1 MPRCFL
7 ALVAL
12 CLSFVSL
19 SAGEEGWLTDL
30 ETAKKVAQAEK
41 KDILVDFTGSDWCGW
56 CIRLKK
62 EVFDQPQFAE
72 ASKYFVLVEIDFPRS
87 KTLAPELKA
96 KNDALA
102 KKYNIQ
108 GFPTILLLD
117 AQGEVYAQTG
127 YQAGGPESYLKH
139 LAQLRRQNTAEGK
152 QALAARLEFEA
163 KEHALTD
170 ALSAQLDPLLEKK
183 DLAGAEVVLA
193 KFIKDR
199 NVTGELRLSLLKARA
214 QIVAMCKPGDHEA
227 VIKVIDEVLAES
239 KDSSTLEE
247 LKELRVRVVAVRDEA
262 LKSKTK

>member
-199 NVTGELRLSLLKARA
+199 NVTGELRLSLLKARV
-214 QIVAMCKPGDHEA
+214 QIVALCKPGDHEA
-227 VIKVIDEVLAES
+227 VIKVIDEVLVES